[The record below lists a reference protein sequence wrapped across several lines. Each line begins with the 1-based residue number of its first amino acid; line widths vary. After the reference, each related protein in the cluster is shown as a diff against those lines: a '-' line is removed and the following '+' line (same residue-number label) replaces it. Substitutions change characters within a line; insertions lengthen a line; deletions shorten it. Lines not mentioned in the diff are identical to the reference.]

1 MGCAA
6 ITRKQCGLP
15 CELYLLLHGRSDGGE
30 YNKVILTFYRFG
42 RGSVRLIVALSSGLS
57 AAGAGNYDP
66 AAGTVDEKVS
76 RFMLL
81 MLFLTLAWLL
91 HVVYVQSGTGFTV
104 RLIFYALLFWFILWL
119 RDFSSHL
126 EYEQLSAQSRARAIR
141 WFNVFFCRSG
151 RVAVYRRFG

>member
-1 MGCAA
+1 
-6 ITRKQCGLP
+6 
-15 CELYLLLHGRSDGGE
+15 
-30 YNKVILTFYRFG
+30 
-42 RGSVRLIVALSSGLS
+42 
-57 AAGAGNYDP
+57 
-66 AAGTVDEKVS
+66 
-76 RFMLL
+76 MLL

-141 WFNVFFCRSG
+141 WFNVFLPFWPCCCLSALRLTVIMPAAVITDKTKTLPPVSVISRQINAYVRQG
-151 RVAVYRRFG
+151 KTVIVAVDADWCLTCRYNDVMVFKTRPSFRN